1 MSSVDG
7 AAFGCP
13 GRVMAVLFISR
24 GTVCGVQNLVDQV
37 CETTR
42 AKCLSREDLMQQVGR
57 YGDWATTI
65 VRQLSQ
71 ATSAYEEFSRT
82 RRVYIVLMRQALL
95 ERIQEDNVVYHGISG
110 HLLVPRLPHFVR
122 VRITEPFASQLS
134 ATMERLHCDRETARQ
149 QIRETES
156 QQVRWARF
164 MYGRDIRDATLYDLN
179 INVGHFTSEMT
190 CRIIA
195 DLLAE
200 DCLKAT
206 PETREEVARLR
217 QASNVEAALVLD
229 PRTREYEI
237 TATVSR
243 ESLHLEGPYLDPEH
257 RAVVSE
263 VAKSVEPDL
272 PIHYTPGYVMTY
284 RLEERS
290 DLLAPLSTD
299 DGSEKDAVGEA
310 R

>member
-1 MSSVDG
+1 
-7 AAFGCP
+7 
-13 GRVMAVLFISR
+13 MAVLFISR

-37 CETTR
+37 CETTQ
-42 AKCLSREDLMQQVGR
+42 AKCLSREDLIQQVGR

-71 ATSAYEEFSRT
+71 AATAYEEFSRT

-110 HLLVPRLPHFVR
+110 QLLLPRLPHFVR
-122 VRITEPFASQLS
+122 IRITEPFAVQLS
-134 ATMERLHCDRETARQ
+134 ATMERLQCNKETARQ
-149 QIRETES
+149 ELRETES

-190 CRIIA
+190 RQIIA
-195 DLLAE
+195 NLLDE
-200 DCLKAT
+200 DCLKAN
-206 PETREEVARLR
+206 PETQEQVARLR
-217 QASNVEAALVLD
+217 VASNVEAALVLD
-229 PRTREYEI
+229 PRTREYEVS
-237 TATVSR
+237 ATVSR
-243 ESLHLEGPYLDPEH
+243 ESLRLDGPYLNPEH
-257 RAVVSE
+257 QVVISE
-263 VAKSVEPDL
+263 VVKTVEPDL
-272 PIHYTPGYVMTY
+272 PIHYVPGYAMTY

-290 DLLAPLSTD
+290 DVLAPLSAP
-299 DGSEKDAVGEA
+299 DGREKDAIGEA